1 MSGSSIVS
9 PEGQAI
15 GVLSVDL
22 LSPVLTDTLPPR
34 LLRRIVAPRK
44 ARKRK
49 LPARFDVSSER
60 TFGLSG
66 FCTLRILA
74 RRNRKLPDFRH
85 LIAQRYQFTVLARL
99 PLLHLVERFPSCDD
113 DTPARLVASPNGV
126 GAVLFCEQRDC
137 SQMPREGVFSNCRV
151 VDVSP
156 AFEAKL
162 QSRVRALEFAQDRWQ
177 QIHPYGHARADANP
191 SKPSVGIS
199 AHLVAGAS
207 GAYQEL
213 ARALALTAIC

>member
-1 MSGSSIVS
+1 VLSLKGYWLDGRVTRRGCFLAFEPAKSFVGGMSGSSIVS

-15 GVLSVDL
+15 GVVSVDL

-60 TFGLSG
+60 TFGLSW

-74 RRNRKLPDFRH
+74 RRNRKLPDFRP

-113 DTPARLVASPNGV
+113 DTPARLV
-126 GAVLFCEQRDC
+126 
-137 SQMPREGVFSNCRV
+137 
-151 VDVSP
+151 
-156 AFEAKL
+156 
-162 QSRVRALEFAQDRWQ
+162 
-177 QIHPYGHARADANP
+177 
-191 SKPSVGIS
+191 
-199 AHLVAGAS
+199 
-207 GAYQEL
+207 
-213 ARALALTAIC
+213 T